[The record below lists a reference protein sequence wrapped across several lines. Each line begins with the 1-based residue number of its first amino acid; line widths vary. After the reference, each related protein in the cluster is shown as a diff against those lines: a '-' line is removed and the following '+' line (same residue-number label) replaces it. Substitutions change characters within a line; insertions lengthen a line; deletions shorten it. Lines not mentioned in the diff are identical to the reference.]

1 MSSLQGIRA
10 AWFIVLC
17 ALAGAAAPVSAEST
31 GSRSS
36 ATIPLRSALKSL
48 QDAGLN
54 VVFSSTLI
62 KPNYRVAPPPATGSL
77 PARARALLAPFGLGL
92 QQIGND
98 VWYVVRRTPAPA
110 QQVVAALPAAEEA
123 ATEDTVEEVVVSVAR
138 EPASGPGGRRR
149 LDRDELAATPAI
161 GRDVLRAIAHRGGQ
175 AHVGLSARGHLRG
188 GDTNEV
194 LYLIDGIEVIE
205 PFHMGDFHALFSAIN
220 PGLVEAVNVYQAGF
234 PATFGSRLSGVIDM
248 ELAEPEKPM
257 EGRVDLDFISAASH
271 AQGTLGDARWL
282 VSARRS
288 TVDHLL
294 ASLEQDYGRPRFH
307 DELVRL
313 AWQGEEGDVS
323 LGMLYGADELALE
336 DGTAGET
343 AFADYDNALAW
354 IRGSRVLGPGVEL
367 RLAGSFTSVE
377 NERWGSLNDPANAVG
392 KLWESRDF
400 NVLSLRSAVR
410 WETDER
416 WSLDVGLEG
425 QHQAGEFAVAVDS
438 RYGPLGDPL
447 QPVEHL
453 LRDVRSDRQGT
464 LLTGFVSLER
474 KLNAAWT
481 LELGARYDLQDLDP
495 LHDNQF
501 SPRLQLSYDRGGV
514 WRAYLNAGRYA
525 QHQNLYELQI
535 DDGLVELNAPQ
546 IADQFSVG
554 AQWQFGRWQLDAEA
568 YWRDIASPWSRFE
581 NLYNRWVLL
590 PELHADRIALAPER
604 ARTYGS
610 EITLEHLTTDRLRWA
625 LAWSVARARER
636 FGNVWR
642 PRPWE
647 QRQTLR
653 ASLDWRPGAWLIG
666 LRATYHTGWPTT
678 SRVTEPI
685 RDFGR
690 LYDTELADYFSLD
703 VHAARRFE
711 LPASEV
717 EVYFSL
723 SNVTFAE
730 NVGGYRYEFESGRA
744 LADERL
750 LLPAVPMLG
759 LSWVW

>member
-1 MSSLQGIRA
+1 MSSLQGIKA
-10 AWFIVLC
+10 AWFIAFCVF
-17 ALAGAAAPVSAEST
+17 AGAVSAEST
-31 GSRSS
+31 ESRSS
-36 ATIPLRSALKSL
+36 GTIPLRSALKAL

-62 KPNYRVAPPPATGSL
+62 KPHYRVAPSTAGSL
-77 PARARALLAPFGLGL
+77 PARARAMLEPFGLGL
-92 QQIGND
+92 EQIGSG
-98 VWYVVRRTPAPA
+98 VWYVVRRSTPAA
-110 QQVVAALPAAEEA
+110 GSVATAALPPSDDSAP
-123 ATEDTVEEVVVSVAR
+123 DVIEEVVVSSPR
-138 EPASGPGGRRR
+138 EPLLARGGTRRIE
-149 LDRDELAATPAI
+149 RDELAMTPGP
-161 GRDVLRAIAHRGGQ
+161 GRDLLRAVGHRTGQ
-175 AHVGLSARGHLRG
+175 AGVGLSARGHPRG
-188 GDTNEV
+188 GNTNEV
-194 LYLIDGIEVIE
+194 LYLIDGVEIIE

-220 PGLVEAVNVYQAGF
+220 PGLVEAVNVYHAGF

-257 EGRVDLDFISAASH
+257 EGRVDLDFISAATQ
-271 AQGTLGDARWL
+271 AQGTVGDAQWL

-313 AWQGEEGDVS
+313 AWQGETGDVS
-323 LGMLYGADELALE
+323 LGMLYGGDELALE

-354 IRGSRVLGPGVEL
+354 IRGNRVIGPGVEL

-377 NERWGSLNDPANAVG
+377 NERWGSLHDPANAVG
-392 KLWESRDF
+392 HLWESRDF
-400 NVLSLRSAVR
+400 RVFSLRSGVHWR
-410 WETDER
+410 PDDS

-425 QHQAGEFAVAVDS
+425 QRQAGEFAVAIDS

-447 QPVEHL
+447 QPAEHL
-453 LRDVRSDRQGT
+453 LRDVRSVRQGT
-464 LLTGFVSLER
+464 LLTGFVSLEH
-474 KLNAAWT
+474 KLSEAWR
-481 LELGARYDLQDLDP
+481 LELGARYDLQDIDP

-501 SPRLQLSYDRGGV
+501 SPRLQLSYDRGGI
-514 WRAYLNAGRYA
+514 WSAYLNAGRYA

-546 IADQFSVG
+546 IADQFSAG
-554 AQWQFGRWQLDAEA
+554 AQWTFGRWQIDAEA

-590 PELHADRIALAPER
+590 PELHADRVALAPER

-610 EITLEHLTTDRLRWA
+610 ELTVEHRLSERLRWA
-625 LAWSVARARER
+625 LSWSVARARER
-636 FGNVWR
+636 FGTVWR

-647 QRQTLR
+647 QRQTVR
-653 ASLDWRPGAWLIG
+653 GSLDWRPGAWLIG
-666 LRATYHTGWPTT
+666 LRATYHSGWPTT
-678 SRVTEPI
+678 SLVAEPI
-685 RDFGR
+685 RDFSR

-703 VHAARRFE
+703 LHAARRFE

-730 NVGGYRYEFESGRA
+730 NVGGYRYELDSGRA
-744 LADERL
+744 SPDERL
-750 LLPAVPMLG
+750 LLPAVPMFG